1 MKSVIIILALFL
13 FSSLLQAAELR
24 FSGAIKKD
32 TRWSGTVVL
41 TGDVVVS
48 SRATLTIEPG
58 TKILALSRQDDRRAG
73 SRSDRI
79 ELTILGQMIAKGK
92 PDEGQIVFSSAS
104 DNPLM
109 QDWYGIRF
117 RSKGANS
124 ILEYCLVEFA
134 YNGIECNGS
143 SPNIRYSTIRYNFQ
157 NGILCDIQSNPL
169 IASSMLIENGMAGL
183 FCEFASRPLV
193 ENSIISRNRQGVVIF
208 ETSRPDLG
216 QLVEEA
222 GRSIGENR
230 IFGNDEHDIYS
241 RSSERIFAQ
250 NNYWNSN
257 NLEQIRRL
265 IEIVPG
271 EDSKAGEI
279 LIEPFLE
286 HNPLLAANLN
296 TPPPAT
302 RSSRTVSPKKSVK
315 KPETKQP
322 ASQKRKVSKPP
333 LTKPKSSV
341 ASLKSPVKD
350 IPSNA
355 TSKPATEKVKSVQT
369 VEDKAKIVLL
379 EPEEPA
385 NNQRT
390 LNPTHLQRPG
400 EPIIE
405 MMLDNNEREYIE
417 RKRPNYPSVYLASG
431 VEGIVLVEV
440 FVGKDG
446 RIDRKRVLRSDGD
459 AFTEAA
465 EEALKS
471 YRYKPG
477 TINGVPVPYRLVE
490 RFTFEIE

>member
-1 MKSVIIILALFL
+1 
-13 FSSLLQAAELR
+13 
-24 FSGAIKKD
+24 
-32 TRWSGTVVL
+32 
-41 TGDVVVS
+41 
-48 SRATLTIEPG
+48 
-58 TKILALSRQDDRRAG
+58 
-73 SRSDRI
+73 
-79 ELTILGQMIAKGK
+79 
-92 PDEGQIVFSSAS
+92 
-104 DNPLM
+104 
-109 QDWYGIRF
+109 
-117 RSKGANS
+117 
-124 ILEYCLVEFA
+124 
-134 YNGIECNGS
+134 
-143 SPNIRYSTIRYNFQ
+143 
-157 NGILCDIQSNPL
+157 
-169 IASSMLIENGMAGL
+169 
-183 FCEFASRPLV
+183 V

-257 NLEQIRRL
+257 DLKQIRSL
-265 IEIVPG
+265 IETVPG

-286 HNPLLAANLN
+286 HSPLLAANLS
-296 TPPPAT
+296 TPPPAS
-302 RSSRTVSPKKSVK
+302 RSSRTISPKKSVK
-315 KPETKQP
+315 KPEAKQP
-322 ASQKRKVSKPP
+322 PPKKRTASKPP
-333 LTKPKSSV
+333 VIKPKPAV
-341 ASLKSPVKD
+341 AESKAPEKKI
-350 IPSNA
+350 IPSKAASKSAVEDRKNA
-355 TSKPATEKVKSVQT
+355 TIVDEKP
-369 VEDKAKIVLL
+369 KIVLL
-379 EPEEPA
+379 EPEETA
-385 NNQRT
+385 TNSRA
-390 LNPTHLQRPG
+390 LNPTRLQRPG

-417 RKRPNYPSVYLASG
+417 RKRPSYPSVYLASG

-446 RIDRKRVLRSDGD
+446 RIDSKRVLRSDGD

-490 RFTFEIE
+490 RFTFEIK